1 MLSHTFFA
9 QALVSF
15 LEERLGHHQRGLI
28 SALYIPCALAR
39 AALPEFSFFFFF
51 DYSKFAREL
60 PTLSSFLPVFFF
72 PFVFSSVLA

>member
-39 AALPEFSFFFFF
+39 AALPEFSFFF
-51 DYSKFAREL
+51 STTPNL
-60 PTLSSFLPVFFF
+60 LGSCLH
-72 PFVFSSVLA
+72 

>member
-1 MLSHTFFA
+1 MLSPTFFA

-51 DYSKFAREL
+51 RLLQICSGVAYIE
-60 PTLSSFLPVFFF
+60 
-72 PFVFSSVLA
+72 

>member
-1 MLSHTFFA
+1 MLSPTFFA

-39 AALPEFSFFFFF
+39 AALPEFSFFFF